1 MKHTLNIPILGFAA
15 YSGTGK
21 TTLLEALIP
30 KLTKAGLRIGMLKHA
45 HHNFDV
51 DQPGKDSHRLRKAGA
66 SQMLIS
72 SRNRF
77 ALMTETPESE
87 SEFDYLL
94 TRFDE
99 DKLDV
104 VLVEG
109 CKNIAFPKI
118 ELHRE
123 EVGKPW
129 LHPNDENIIAIASD
143 SGELDS
149 ELPQMNINDLEAIAQ
164 FVIQYVQEAKAPKS
178 KEKEAAC
185 CDTLSPAFLSVVQG
199 QEKILSLVNTVSET
213 EACKIE
219 DAYGRV
225 LADHVVSPVNVPQ
238 YTNSAM
244 DGYAIRGDDV
254 ERESYQVVAKVM
266 AGHAYDKPLEVG
278 QAVKIMTGAPTPI
291 NGDTV
296 VMREQASKDGDTVT
310 FNGASIK
317 TGQNV
322 RQAGEDLAIGNDVF
336 TAGTRLASPEMGM
349 IASLGFGEA
358 NVFRKLK
365 VAVFSTGD
373 EVQAP
378 GTEQKANSI
387 YDSNRFTI
395 MGMLEKLGCEIL
407 DFGILEDNEQLMIEA
422 LENASA
428 QADVVMTSGGVSVG
442 DADYIKLALDKLGQ
456 IDFWRIN
463 MRPGRPLAF
472 GQINDKPFF
481 GLPGNPVAVMV
492 SFINFVEPALRKMQG
507 EQGWKPLKVSAIAT
521 ENLRSRQG
529 RTEFSRGIYEL
540 DETGRLTVRTTGKQ
554 GSGILRSMSEA
565 NCLIE
570 ISPAVDTVKAGESVT
585 IIPLQAESRPIQN
598 SKVSMS
604 GLFIDYR
611 KIFQRD
617 SYGSH
622 HSLHLQRPRQ
632 RTDVLVPAT
641 PQHSR
646 SSCRSRRYRYH

>member
-21 TTLLEALIP
+21 TTLLEALLP
-30 KLTKAGLRIGMLKHA
+30 KLTEAGLRIGMLKHA

-51 DQPGKDSHRLRKAGA
+51 DKPGKDSYRLRKAGA
-66 SQMLIS
+66 SQMLIA

-77 ALMTETPESE
+77 ALMTETPEAE
-87 SEFDYLL
+87 AEFEFLL

-99 DKLDV
+99 DMLDV

-129 LHPNDENIIAIASD
+129 LYPNDENIIAIASD
-143 SGELDS
+143 GGELDS

-164 FVIQYVQEAKAPKS
+164 FVIQYVQEAKAPKN

-199 QEKILSLVNTVSET
+199 QEKILSLVNTVSEI

-219 DAYGRV
+219 NAYGRV
-225 LADHVVSPVNVPQ
+225 LAEHIVSPVNVPQ

-244 DGYAIRGDDV
+244 DGYAIRSDDV
-254 ERESYQVVAKVM
+254 DRDSYQVVVEVM
-266 AGHAYDKPLEVG
+266 AGHAYDQPLDVG
-278 QAVKIMTGAPTPI
+278 QAVKIMTGAPTPR

-296 VMREQASKDGDTVT
+296 VMREQASQEGDKVT
-310 FNGASIK
+310 FNGANIK
-317 TGQNV
+317 AGQNV
-322 RQAGEDLAIGNDVF
+322 RQAGEDLAIGSDVF

-358 NVFRKLK
+358 NVFRKVK

-407 DFGILEDNEQLMIEA
+407 DFGILEDNEKLMIEA

-428 QADVVMTSGGVSVG
+428 QADVVMTSGGISVG

-472 GQINDKPFF
+472 GQINNKPFF

-507 EQGWKPLKVSAIAT
+507 EQGWKPLKVNAIAT

-540 DETGRLTVRTTGKQ
+540 DNTGRLTVRTTGKQ

-570 ISPAVDTVKAGESVT
+570 ISPAIDTVKAGESVT
-585 IIPLQAESRPIQN
+585 IIPLQGRI
-598 SKVSMS
+598 
-604 GLFIDYR
+604 
-611 KIFQRD
+611 
-617 SYGSH
+617 
-622 HSLHLQRPRQ
+622 
-632 RTDVLVPAT
+632 
-641 PQHSR
+641 
-646 SSCRSRRYRYH
+646 

>member
-1 MKHTLNIPILGFAA
+1 MKHTLNIPTLGFAA

-21 TTLLEALIP
+21 TTLLEALLP
-30 KLTKAGLRIGMLKHA
+30 KLTEAGLRIGMLKHA

-51 DQPGKDSHRLRKAGA
+51 DKPGKDSYRLRKAGA
-66 SQMLIS
+66 SQMLIA

-77 ALMTETPESE
+77 ALMTETPEAE
-87 SEFDYLL
+87 AEFEYLL

-129 LHPNDENIIAIASD
+129 LYPHDENIIAIASD
-143 SGELDS
+143 TAELDS
-149 ELPQMNINDLEAIAQ
+149 ELPQMNINDLDAIAQ
-164 FVIQYVQEAKAPKS
+164 FVLQYIQEAKAPKS
-178 KEKEAAC
+178 KEKDAAC

-199 QEKILSLVNTVSET
+199 QEKILSLVNTVSEI

-219 DAYGRV
+219 NAYGRV
-225 LADHVVSPVNVPQ
+225 LAEDIISPVNVPQ

-244 DGYAIRGDDV
+244 DGYAIRSDDV
-254 ERESYQVVAKVM
+254 DRDSYQVVAEVM
-266 AGHAYDKPLEVG
+266 AGHAYDQPLEVG
-278 QAVKIMTGAPTPI
+278 QAVKIMTGAPTPL

-296 VMREQASKDGDTVT
+296 VMREQASQEGDKVT
-310 FNGASIK
+310 FNGAHIK
-317 TGQNV
+317 AGQNV
-322 RQAGEDLAIGNDVF
+322 RQAGEDLAIGSDVF

-472 GQINDKPFF
+472 GQINNKPFF

-507 EQGWKPLKVSAIAT
+507 EQGWKPLKVNAIAT

-540 DETGRLTVRTTGKQ
+540 DDTGRLTVRTTGKQ

-570 ISPAVDTVKAGESVT
+570 ISPAIDTVKAGESVT
-585 IIPLQAESRPIQN
+585 IIPLQGRI
-598 SKVSMS
+598 
-604 GLFIDYR
+604 
-611 KIFQRD
+611 
-617 SYGSH
+617 
-622 HSLHLQRPRQ
+622 
-632 RTDVLVPAT
+632 
-641 PQHSR
+641 
-646 SSCRSRRYRYH
+646 

>member
-21 TTLLEALIP
+21 TTLLEALLP
-30 KLTKAGLRIGMLKHA
+30 KLTEAGLRIGMLKHA

-51 DQPGKDSHRLRKAGA
+51 DKPGKDSYRLRKAGA
-66 SQMLIS
+66 SQMLIA

-77 ALMTETPESE
+77 ALMTETPEAE
-87 SEFDYLL
+87 AEFEYLL

-129 LHPNDENIIAIASD
+129 LYPHDENIIAIASD
-143 SGELDS
+143 TAELDS
-149 ELPQMNINDLEAIAQ
+149 ELPQMNINDLDAIAQ
-164 FVIQYVQEAKAPKS
+164 FVLQYVQEAKAPKS
-178 KEKEAAC
+178 KEKDAAC

-199 QEKILSLVNTVSET
+199 QEKILSLVNTVSEI

-219 DAYGRV
+219 NAYGRV
-225 LADHVVSPVNVPQ
+225 LAEHIISPVNVPQ

-244 DGYAIRGDDV
+244 DGYAIRSDDV
-254 ERESYQVVAKVM
+254 DRDSYQVVAEVM
-266 AGHAYDKPLEVG
+266 AGHAYDQPLQVG
-278 QAVKIMTGAPTPI
+278 QAVKIMTGAPTPL

-296 VMREQASKDGDTVT
+296 VMREQASQEGDKVT
-310 FNGASIK
+310 FNGAHIK
-317 TGQNV
+317 AGQNV
-322 RQAGEDLAIGNDVF
+322 RQAGEDLTIGSDVF
-336 TAGTRLASPEMGM
+336 TVGTRLASPEMGM

-472 GQINDKPFF
+472 GQINNKPFF

-507 EQGWKPLKVSAIAT
+507 EQGWKPLKVNAIAT

-540 DETGRLTVRTTGKQ
+540 DDTGRLTVRTTGKQ

-570 ISPAVDTVKAGESVT
+570 ISPAIDTVKAGESVT
-585 IIPLQAESRPIQN
+585 IIPLQGRI
-598 SKVSMS
+598 
-604 GLFIDYR
+604 
-611 KIFQRD
+611 
-617 SYGSH
+617 
-622 HSLHLQRPRQ
+622 
-632 RTDVLVPAT
+632 
-641 PQHSR
+641 
-646 SSCRSRRYRYH
+646 

>member
-21 TTLLEALIP
+21 TTLLEALLP
-30 KLTKAGLRIGMLKHA
+30 KLTEAGLRIGMLKHA

-51 DQPGKDSHRLRKAGA
+51 DKPGKDSYRLRKAGA
-66 SQMLIS
+66 SQMLIA

-77 ALMTETPESE
+77 ALMTETPEAE
-87 SEFDYLL
+87 AEFEYLL

-99 DKLDV
+99 DKLDL

-129 LHPNDENIIAIASD
+129 LYPHDENIIAIASD
-143 SGELDS
+143 TAELDS
-149 ELPQMNINDLEAIAQ
+149 ELPQMNINDLDAIAQ
-164 FVIQYVQEAKAPKS
+164 FVLQYVQDAKAPKS
-178 KEKEAAC
+178 KEKDAAC

-199 QEKILSLVNTVSET
+199 QEKILSLVNTVSEI

-219 DAYGRV
+219 NAYGRV
-225 LADHVVSPVNVPQ
+225 LAEDIISPVNVPQ

-244 DGYAIRGDDV
+244 DGYAIRSDDV
-254 ERESYQVVAKVM
+254 DRDSYQVVAEVM
-266 AGHAYDKPLEVG
+266 AGHAYDQPLEVG
-278 QAVKIMTGAPTPI
+278 QAVKIMTGAPTPR

-296 VMREQASKDGDTVT
+296 VMREQASQEGDKVT
-310 FNGASIK
+310 FNGAHIK
-317 TGQNV
+317 AGQNV
-322 RQAGEDLAIGNDVF
+322 RQAGEDLAIGSDVF
-336 TAGTRLASPEMGM
+336 TAGARLASPEMGM

-472 GQINDKPFF
+472 GQINNKPFF

-507 EQGWKPLKVSAIAT
+507 EQGWKPLKVNAIAT

-540 DETGRLTVRTTGKQ
+540 DDTGRLTVRTTGKQ

-570 ISPAVDTVKAGESVT
+570 ISSAIDTVKAGESVT
-585 IIPLQAESRPIQN
+585 IIPLQGRI
-598 SKVSMS
+598 
-604 GLFIDYR
+604 
-611 KIFQRD
+611 
-617 SYGSH
+617 
-622 HSLHLQRPRQ
+622 
-632 RTDVLVPAT
+632 
-641 PQHSR
+641 
-646 SSCRSRRYRYH
+646 

>member
-21 TTLLEALIP
+21 TTLLEALLP
-30 KLTKAGLRIGMLKHA
+30 KLTEAGLRIGMLKHA

-51 DQPGKDSHRLRKAGA
+51 DKPGKDSYRLRKAGA
-66 SQMLIS
+66 SQMLIA

-77 ALMTETPESE
+77 ALMTETPEAE
-87 SEFDYLL
+87 AEFEYLL

-129 LHPNDENIIAIASD
+129 LYPHDDNIIAIASD
-143 SGELDS
+143 SAELDS
-149 ELPQMNINDLEAIAQ
+149 ELPQMNINDLDAIAQ
-164 FVIQYVQEAKAPKS
+164 FVLQYVQDAKAPKS
-178 KEKEAAC
+178 KEKDAAC

-199 QEKILSLVNTVSET
+199 QEKILSLVNTVSEI

-219 DAYGRV
+219 NAYGRV
-225 LADHVVSPVNVPQ
+225 LAEHIISPVNVPQ

-244 DGYAIRGDDV
+244 DGYAIRSDDV
-254 ERESYQVVAKVM
+254 DRDSYQVVAEVM
-266 AGHAYDKPLEVG
+266 AGHAYDQPLEVG
-278 QAVKIMTGAPTPI
+278 QAVKIMTGAPTPL

-296 VMREQASKDGDTVT
+296 VMREQASQEGDKVT
-310 FNGASIK
+310 FDGANIK
-317 TGQNV
+317 AGQNV
-322 RQAGEDLAIGNDVF
+322 RQAGEDLAIGSDVF

-472 GQINDKPFF
+472 GQINNKPFF

-507 EQGWKPLKVSAIAT
+507 EQGWKPLKVNAIAT

-540 DETGRLTVRTTGKQ
+540 DDTGRLTVRTTGKQ

-570 ISPAVDTVKAGESVT
+570 ISPAIDTVKAGESVT
-585 IIPLQAESRPIQN
+585 IIPLQGRI
-598 SKVSMS
+598 
-604 GLFIDYR
+604 
-611 KIFQRD
+611 
-617 SYGSH
+617 
-622 HSLHLQRPRQ
+622 
-632 RTDVLVPAT
+632 
-641 PQHSR
+641 
-646 SSCRSRRYRYH
+646 

>member
-1 MKHTLNIPILGFAA
+1 MKHTLNIPIIGFAA

-21 TTLLEALIP
+21 TTLLEALLP
-30 KLTKAGLRIGMLKHA
+30 KLTEAGLRIGMLKHA

-51 DQPGKDSHRLRKAGA
+51 DKPGKDSYRLRKAGA
-66 SQMLIS
+66 SQMLIA

-77 ALMTETPESE
+77 ALMTETPEAE
-87 SEFDYLL
+87 AEFEYLL

-129 LHPNDENIIAIASD
+129 LYPHDDNIIAIASD
-143 SGELDS
+143 SAELDS
-149 ELPQMNINDLEAIAQ
+149 ELPQMNINDLDAIAQ
-164 FVIQYVQEAKAPKS
+164 FVLQYVQEAKAPKS
-178 KEKEAAC
+178 KEKDAAC

-199 QEKILSLVNTVSET
+199 QEKILSLVNTVSEI

-219 DAYGRV
+219 NAYGRV
-225 LADHVVSPVNVPQ
+225 LAEHIISPVNVPQ

-244 DGYAIRGDDV
+244 DGYAIRSDDV
-254 ERESYQVVAKVM
+254 DRNSYQIVAEVM
-266 AGHAYDKPLEVG
+266 AGHAYDQPLEVG
-278 QAVKIMTGAPTPI
+278 QAVKIMTGAPTPR

-296 VMREQASKDGDTVT
+296 VMREQASQEGDKVT
-310 FNGASIK
+310 FNGANIK
-317 TGQNV
+317 AGQNV
-322 RQAGEDLAIGNDVF
+322 RQAGEDLAIGSDVF
-336 TAGTRLASPEMGM
+336 TAGARLASPEMGM

-442 DADYIKLALDKLGQ
+442 DADYIKLALGKLGQ

-472 GQINDKPFF
+472 GQINNKPFF

-507 EQGWKPLKVSAIAT
+507 EQGWKPLKVNAIAT

-540 DETGRLTVRTTGKQ
+540 DDTGRLTVRTTGKQ

-570 ISPAVDTVKAGESVT
+570 ISPAIDTVKAGESVT
-585 IIPLQAESRPIQN
+585 IIPLQGRI
-598 SKVSMS
+598 
-604 GLFIDYR
+604 
-611 KIFQRD
+611 
-617 SYGSH
+617 
-622 HSLHLQRPRQ
+622 
-632 RTDVLVPAT
+632 
-641 PQHSR
+641 
-646 SSCRSRRYRYH
+646 

>member
-21 TTLLEALIP
+21 TTLLEALLP
-30 KLTKAGLRIGMLKHA
+30 KLTEAGLRIGMLKHA

-51 DQPGKDSHRLRKAGA
+51 DKPGKDSYRLRKAGA
-66 SQMLIS
+66 SQMLIA

-77 ALMTETPESE
+77 ALMTETPEAE
-87 SEFDYLL
+87 AEFEYLL

-129 LHPNDENIIAIASD
+129 LYPHDENIIAIASD
-143 SGELDS
+143 SAELDS
-149 ELPQMNINDLEAIAQ
+149 ELPQMNINDLDAIAQ
-164 FVIQYVQEAKAPKS
+164 FVLQYVQDAKAPKS
-178 KEKEAAC
+178 KEKDAAC

-199 QEKILSLVNTVSET
+199 QEKILSLVNTVSEI

-219 DAYGRV
+219 NAYGRV
-225 LADHVVSPVNVPQ
+225 LAEDIISPVNVPQ

-244 DGYAIRGDDV
+244 DGYAIRSDDV
-254 ERESYQVVAKVM
+254 DRSSYQIVAEVM
-266 AGHAYDKPLEVG
+266 AGHAYDQPLEVG
-278 QAVKIMTGAPTPI
+278 QAVKIMTGAPTPR

-296 VMREQASKDGDTVT
+296 VMREQASQEGDKVT
-310 FNGASIK
+310 FNGAHIK
-317 TGQNV
+317 ADQNV
-322 RQAGEDLAIGNDVF
+322 RQAGEDLAIGSDVF

-472 GQINDKPFF
+472 GQINNKPFF

-507 EQGWKPLKVSAIAT
+507 EQGWKPLKVKAIAT

-540 DETGRLTVRTTGKQ
+540 DNTGRLTVRTTGKQ

-570 ISPAVDTVKAGESVT
+570 ISPAIDTVKAGESVT
-585 IIPLQAESRPIQN
+585 IIPLQGRI
-598 SKVSMS
+598 
-604 GLFIDYR
+604 
-611 KIFQRD
+611 
-617 SYGSH
+617 
-622 HSLHLQRPRQ
+622 
-632 RTDVLVPAT
+632 
-641 PQHSR
+641 
-646 SSCRSRRYRYH
+646 

>member
-21 TTLLEALIP
+21 TTLLEALLP
-30 KLTKAGLRIGMLKHA
+30 KLTEAGLRIGMLKHA

-51 DQPGKDSHRLRKAGA
+51 DKPGKDSYRLRKAGA
-66 SQMLIS
+66 SQMLIA

-77 ALMTETPESE
+77 ALMTETPEAE
-87 SEFDYLL
+87 AEFEYLL

-99 DKLDV
+99 DMLDV

-129 LHPNDENIIAIASD
+129 LYPNDENIIAIASD
-143 SGELDS
+143 GGELDS

-164 FVIQYVQEAKAPKS
+164 FVIQYVQQAKAPKN

-199 QEKILSLVNTVSET
+199 QEKILSLVNTVSEI

-219 DAYGRV
+219 NAYGRV
-225 LADHVVSPVNVPQ
+225 LAEHIVSPVNVPQ

-244 DGYAIRGDDV
+244 DGYAIRSDDV
-254 ERESYQVVAKVM
+254 KRDSYQVVAEVM
-266 AGHAYDKPLEVG
+266 AGHAYDQPLDVG
-278 QAVKIMTGAPTPI
+278 QAVKIMTGAPTPR

-296 VMREQASKDGDTVT
+296 VMREQAIQEGDKVT
-310 FNGASIK
+310 FNGANIK
-317 TGQNV
+317 AGQNV
-322 RQAGEDLAIGNDVF
+322 RQAGEDLAIGSDVF

-395 MGMLEKLGCEIL
+395 MGMLKKLGCEIL

-422 LENASA
+422 LENASV

-472 GQINDKPFF
+472 GQINNKPFF

-507 EQGWKPLKVSAIAT
+507 EQGWKPLKVNAIAT

-540 DETGRLTVRTTGKQ
+540 DNTGRLTVRTTGKQ
-554 GSGILRSMSEA
+554 GSGILCSMSEA

-570 ISPAVDTVKAGESVT
+570 ISPAIDTVKAGESVT
-585 IIPLQAESRPIQN
+585 IIPLQGRI
-598 SKVSMS
+598 
-604 GLFIDYR
+604 
-611 KIFQRD
+611 
-617 SYGSH
+617 
-622 HSLHLQRPRQ
+622 
-632 RTDVLVPAT
+632 
-641 PQHSR
+641 
-646 SSCRSRRYRYH
+646 